1 MLDLCLVV
9 VGADKHEC
17 KSFNLKHVECELHL
31 VINNG
36 DATSAIANRFLN
48 RSSKTVFGLVHPDVK
63 FGIGATRVFYGS
75 ALSGNVCGV
84 VGRTIGLRYRWC
96 GHNPGLV
103 YALDDCC
110 VFFRKDSGLTFDDVT
125 FDKWSAHVPDLC
137 FQAHAKGIPVVVPKA
152 TASHRGTRY
161 FLGYQ
166 HHIKDW
172 EVAVQKLRGKW
183 PDIQVVT
190 T

>member
-17 KSFNLKHVECELHL
+17 KSFDLKHVECKPHL
-31 VINNG
+31 VVNNS
-36 DATSAIANRFLN
+36 DATSAIANRFLS

-63 FGIGATRVFYGS
+63 FGIGATRAFYGS

-84 VGRTIGLRYRWC
+84 VGRTTGLRYRWC
-96 GHNPGLV
+96 NHNPGFV

-125 FDKWSAHVPDLC
+125 FDRWSAYVPDLC
-137 FQAHAKGIPVVVPKA
+137 FQAHAKGIPVIVPKA
-152 TASHRGTRY
+152 HASHTGRRY

-166 HHIKDW
+166 RHIKDW
-172 EVAVQKLRGKW
+172 QLEVQKLRDKW
-183 PDIQVVT
+183 PGTQVIT